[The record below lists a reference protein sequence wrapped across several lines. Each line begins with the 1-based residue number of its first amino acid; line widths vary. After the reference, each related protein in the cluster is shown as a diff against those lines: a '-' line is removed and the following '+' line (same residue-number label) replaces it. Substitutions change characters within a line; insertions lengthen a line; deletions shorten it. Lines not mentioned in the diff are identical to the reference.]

1 MESWLS
7 KFTCF
12 HCLLLLLL
20 NATHCFS
27 FVQTQ
32 TRTLC
37 HSDEHSFLLKFK
49 ESFTINKSASS
60 SPFAYPKVAS
70 WAREGDQNQSNC
82 CSWDGVECHAESG
95 HVIGLDL
102 KSNCLYGSINSNSTL
117 FRLVH
122 LQMLDLS
129 DNNFNSSEIPSRL
142 GHDLLSLSYLNLSL
156 SAFSGQI
163 PSEISKLSKLS
174 TLDLSQNNGLELR
187 KSNMRIL
194 VQNLTSIKQLHLSDV
209 GIYSTV
215 PDILVNASSLTSLNL
230 SYCGLNGEFPV
241 GIFHL
246 PNLEELSF
254 DWNIDLNGY
263 FPTFNRTNSLK
274 ILVVSGTNFS
284 GELPS
289 SIGNLRSLNYLGISY
304 CGFDSRVPSSFGN
317 LTQLSFLQMTSF
329 HNVSTGQFIV
339 PDSLSCFGK
348 LTKLNNLDLSSI
360 NLRGNF
366 PRFVGNL
373 TQLAYLDLGD
383 NSITGE
389 IPSWLGLEWT
399 QLTHLDLFVNN
410 LQGTVPK
417 SLFHLRNLEFLDLS
431 TNNLSGLVEFDE
443 FSNLKKLKSVCL
455 SYNKLSVRVKSGSS
469 ATLPKFEVLRL
480 AECNLIEFPEFLK
493 NQYELGDLDLSDNNI
508 HGQIPKWFWNAT
520 RETLVNFDLSFNFLT
535 GFEEN
540 PVALPWTNLQIFNLD
555 NNRLQGSL
563 PIPPQSIT
571 TYTVRDNNYSGEISP
586 LFCNLNYLQVLDL
599 GNSSLSGML
608 PQCLGK
614 SSTLEILH
622 LMFNSFHGDIPP
634 FCANKNSFTFVE
646 LGYNRLQGR
655 LPRSM
660 AYCTQLEFL
669 HIGNNQISD
678 IFPSWLGVLPVLR
691 GLILRSNAFHGII
704 GKPPTN
710 HEFPKL
716 GIIDLSNN
724 LFSGMLPSKY
734 MDNWNFLKYVVE
746 NEGRLYFGVSNEGSL
761 YYESSSNG
769 STNKYGTFYRFSYN
783 MIIPVKGV
791 DLIYVMTPYDLRLI
805 DFSSNRFEGEIP
817 ASIIGSL
824 RALHLLNLS
833 NNALS
838 GHIPSSLG
846 NLTALE
852 SLDLS
857 QNKLSG
863 RIPSSL
869 AQLTFLEYFNVS
881 HNHLWGHIPLGQ
893 QFGTFLEDSYQGN
906 SGLCGMPLSRNCEDS
921 ESSRLPP
928 PSSFEEDEEAG
939 FPFEF
944 DWYVVLPG
952 VVSGLIVGVVAGNTL
967 ADKKHEWFVETFSRR
982 RKPTTA
988 RATRR
993 RRT

>member
-7 KFTCF
+7 KFTCL

-27 FVQTQ
+27 FVQKQTQ
-32 TRTLC
+32 TLC
-37 HSDEHSFLLKFK
+37 HTDEHSLLLKFK
-49 ESFTINKSASS
+49 ESFTIDKLASS

-82 CSWDGVECHAESG
+82 CSWDGVKCHAESG
-95 HVIGLDL
+95 RVIGLDL
-102 KSNCLYGSINSNSTL
+102 KSSCLYGSINSNSTL

-142 GHDLLSLSYLNLSL
+142 GHDLSSLSYLNLSL
-156 SAFSGQI
+156 SEFSGQI

-194 VQNLTSIKQLHLSDV
+194 VQNLTSIKQLHLSGV

-215 PDILVNASSLTSLNL
+215 PDILVNASSLTSLDL
-230 SYCGLNGEFPV
+230 SYCGLYGQFPV

-246 PNLEELSF
+246 PNLEELRLY
-254 DWNIDLNGY
+254 WNTDLNGY

-274 ILVVSGTNFS
+274 TLDVSWTNFF

-289 SIGNLRSLNYLGISY
+289 SIRNLHSLNYFDISY
-304 CGFDSRVPSSFGN
+304 CGFDSHVPSSFGN
-317 LTQLSFLQMTSF
+317 LTQLNFLDLNSF
-329 HNVSTGQFIV
+329 HNLSAGQFLV

-348 LTKLNNLDLSSI
+348 LTKLNYLGLSDN

-366 PRFVGNL
+366 PRFVANL
-373 TQLAYLDLGD
+373 TQLTFLDLYN
-383 NSITGE
+383 NSLTGE
-389 IPSWLGLEWT
+389 IPSWLAVEST
-399 QLTHLDLFVNN
+399 QLTLLNLAHNN
-410 LQGTVPK
+410 LQGAIPK
-417 SLFHLRNLEFLDLS
+417 SLFHLRNLERLGLS
-431 TNNLSGLVEFDE
+431 NNNLSGLVEFDE
-443 FSNLKKLKSVCL
+443 FSYLKKLKILGL
-455 SYNKLSVRVKSGSS
+455 SYNRLSVHVKSGLS
-469 ATLPKFEVLRL
+469 ATLPKFKGLKL
-480 AECNLIEFPEFLK
+480 AKCNLREFPEFLK
-493 NQYELGDLDLSDNNI
+493 NQYELEYLELSDNNI
-508 HGQIPKWFWNAT
+508 HGLIPKWLWNAT
-520 RETLVNFDLSFNFLT
+520 RETLVNLNLGYNFLT
-535 GFEEN
+535 GLEEN
-540 PVALPWTNLQIFNLD
+540 PLTLPWKNLQLFSLD
-555 NNRLQGSL
+555 TNRLQGSL
-563 PIPPQSIT
+563 PIPPQSII
-571 TYTVRDNNYSGEISP
+571 YYVVGNNNYSGEVSP
-586 LFCNLNYLQVLDL
+586 LFCNLNYLQVLNL
-599 GNSSLSGML
+599 ENNSLSGML
-608 PQCLGK
+608 PRCLGK
-614 SSTLEILH
+614 SSSLEMLA
-622 LMFNSFHGDIPP
+622 LTYNSFHGDIPP
-634 FCANKNSFTFVE
+634 FCANKNSLKLVM
-646 LGYNRLQGR
+646 LGYNRLQGK

-660 AYCTQLEFL
+660 ADCTRLEFL
-669 HIGNNQISD
+669 HIGHNQIND

-691 GLILRSNAFHGII
+691 GLILGSNAFHGII
-704 GKPPTN
+704 GKPPTD
-710 HEFPKL
+710 HEFPNL
-716 GIIDLSNN
+716 CIIDLSNN

-734 MDNWNFLKYVVE
+734 MENWNFMKYVVA
-746 NEGRLYFGVSNEGSL
+746 NEGSRYFEVL
-761 YYESSSNG
+761 STVS
-769 STNKYGTFYRFSYN
+769 STNKGGDYYQHSYE
-783 MIIPVKGV
+783 MIVPVKGV
-791 DLIYVMTPYDLRLI
+791 ELKYDKTPYDLRII

-833 NNALS
+833 KNALS

-846 NLTALE
+846 NLTTLE

-863 RIPSSL
+863 MIPGSL
-869 AQLTFLEYFNVS
+869 AQLTFLGYFNVS
-881 HNHLWGHIPLGQ
+881 YNHLWGPIPLGH

-906 SGLCGMPLSRNCEDS
+906 SGLCGELLSKKCEGS
-921 ESSRLPP
+921 KSSRPSP
-928 PSSFEEDEEAG
+928 PSSLEEDEEAG

-967 ADKKHEWFVETFSRR
+967 ADKKHEWFAEKFSRR
-982 RKPTTA
+982 RKPTTT
-988 RATRR
+988 RATRG

>member
-1 MESWLS
+1 MKMESWLS
-7 KFTCF
+7 KFTCL

-27 FVQTQ
+27 FVKTQTQ
-32 TRTLC
+32 TLC
-37 HSDEHSFLLKFK
+37 HAEEQSFLLQFK
-49 ESFTINKSASS
+49 ESFTIDKSASS
-60 SPFAYPKVAS
+60 SAFAYPKVAS
-70 WAREGDQNQSNC
+70 WTREGDQNQSNC
-82 CSWDGVECHAESG
+82 CSWDGVQCHAESG
-95 HVIGLDL
+95 HVIGLEL
-102 KSNCLYGSINSNSTL
+102 KSSCLYGSINSNSTI

-142 GHDLLSLSYLNLSL
+142 GHDLSSLSYLNLSL

-174 TLDLSQNNGLELR
+174 TLDLSQNNGLELG

-209 GIYSTV
+209 GIYSIM
-215 PDILVNASSLTSLNL
+215 PDILVNASFLTSLNL
-230 SYCGLNGEFPV
+230 SYCGLYGEFPV

-246 PNLEELSF
+246 PNLEELILYS
-254 DWNIDLNGY
+254 NIKLNGY
-263 FPTFNRTNSLK
+263 SPIFNRTNSLK
-274 ILVVSGTNFS
+274 TLDVSGTNFS

-289 SIGNLRSLNYLGISY
+289 SIGNLHSINYFDISN
-304 CGFDSRVPSSFGN
+304 CGFDSHVPFSFRN
-317 LTQLSFLQMTSF
+317 LTQLSFLKMNTF
-329 HNVSTGQFIV
+329 HDVSTGQFLV

-348 LTKLNNLDLSSI
+348 LTKLNYLGLSNI

-366 PRFVGNL
+366 PSFVANL
-373 TQLAYLDLGD
+373 TQLTFLLLSFND
-383 NSITGE
+383 
-389 IPSWLGLEWT
+389 
-399 QLTHLDLFVNN
+399 
-410 LQGTVPK
+410 LQGAVPK
-417 SLFHLRNLEFLDLS
+417 SLFHLKNLELLGLS
-431 TNNLSGLVEFDE
+431 GNNLSGLVEFDE
-443 FSNLKKLKSVCL
+443 FSNLKKLKALGL
-455 SYNKLSVRVKSGSS
+455 SYNRLSVHVKSGLS
-469 ATLPKFEVLRL
+469 ATLPKFEILRL
-480 AECNLIEFPEFLK
+480 AGCNLTEFPEFLK
-493 NQYELGDLDLSDNNI
+493 NQYESGVLDLAGNNI
-508 HGQIPKWFWNAT
+508 HGQIPKWLWNAT
-520 RETLVNFDLSFNFLT
+520 RETLVNLYLDVNFLT

-540 PVALPWTNLQIFNLD
+540 PVTLPWKNLQLFNLE

-563 PIPPQSIT
+563 PIPPQSIMS
-571 TYTVRDNNYSGEISP
+571 YSVRNNNYSGEVSP
-586 LFCNLNYLQVLDL
+586 LFCDLNYLQVLNL
-599 GNSSLSGML
+599 GNNSLSGML
-608 PQCLGK
+608 PRCLGK
-614 SSTLEILH
+614 SKSLKILH

-634 FCANKNSFTFVE
+634 FCANKNSLKLVG
-646 LGYNRLQGR
+646 LGYNRLQGM

-660 AYCTQLEFL
+660 ADCTQLEFL
-669 HIGNNQISD
+669 NIGNNQISD
-678 IFPSWLGVLPVLR
+678 IFPSWLGVLPLLS
-691 GLILRSNAFHGII
+691 GLILGSNAFHGII

-710 HEFPKL
+710 HEFPNL
-716 GIIDLSNN
+716 CIIDLSNN

-734 MDNWNFLKYVVE
+734 MENWNFMKYVVT
-746 NEGRLYFGVSNEGSL
+746 NKGSRYFIISSNISANK
-761 YYESSSNG
+761 YRNFYES
-769 STNKYGTFYRFSYN
+769 SYN

-791 DLIYVMTPYDLRLI
+791 ELTYDKTPYDLRLI

-881 HNHLWGHIPLGQ
+881 HNHLWGTIPLGQ
-893 QFGTFLEDSYQGN
+893 QFSTFLEDSYQGN
-906 SGLCGMPLSRNCEDS
+906 SGVCGKPLSKKCEGS
-921 ESSRLPP
+921 ESLRLP
-928 PSSFEEDEEAG
+928 PSSFKEVEEAG

-967 ADKKHEWFVETFSRR
+967 ANKNHEWFMETFSRR

-988 RATRR
+988 RAMRGR
-993 RRT
+993 

>member
-1 MESWLS
+1 MKMDSLLS
-7 KFTCF
+7 KFTCL

-37 HSDEHSFLLKFK
+37 HTDEHSFLLQFK
-49 ESFTINKSASS
+49 ESFTIDKSASG

-95 HVIGLDL
+95 RVIGLDL
-102 KSNCLYGSINSNSTL
+102 KSSCLYGSINSNITL

-122 LQMLDLS
+122 LQKLDLS
-129 DNNFNSSEIPSRL
+129 DNNFNSSKIPSRL
-142 GHDLLSLSYLNLSL
+142 GHDLSSLSYLNLSR

-174 TLDLSQNNGLELR
+174 TLVLSYNNGLELR
-187 KSNMRIL
+187 KSIMRIL

-230 SYCGLNGEFPV
+230 SSCGLYGEFPV

-246 PNLEELSF
+246 PNLEELRLYS
-254 DWNIDLNGY
+254 NTDLNGY
-263 FPTFNRTNSLK
+263 FPTFNRTNSFKTLD
-274 ILVVSGTNFS
+274 VSETNFS

-289 SIGNLRSLNYLGISY
+289 SIGNLHSLNYFDISY
-304 CGFDSRVPSSFGN
+304 CGFDSHVPSSFGN
-317 LTQLSFLQMTSF
+317 LTQLNFLKMDSF
-329 HNVSTGQFIV
+329 HDVSAGQFLV

-348 LTKLNNLDLSSI
+348 LTKLNHLRLSHI
-360 NLRGNF
+360 NLQGNF
-366 PRFVGNL
+366 PRFVANL
-373 TQLAYLDLGD
+373 TQLVFLDLFV

-389 IPSWLGLEWT
+389 IPSWLTLELT
-399 QLTHLDLFVNN
+399 QLTFLRLTYND
-410 LQGTVPK
+410 LQGAIPK
-417 SLFHLRNLEFLDLS
+417 SLFHLRNLERLGLS
-431 TNNLSGLVEFDE
+431 NNNLSGLVEFDE
-443 FSNLKKLKSVCL
+443 FSNLKKLKVL
-455 SYNKLSVRVKSGSS
+455 GLGGNKLSVRVKSSSS
-469 ATLPKFEVLRL
+469 ATLPKFEFLEL
-480 AECNLIEFPEFLK
+480 AKCNLTEFPEFLK
-493 NQYELGDLDLSDNNI
+493 NQYELGSLGLSGNNI
-508 HGQIPKWFWNAT
+508 HGQIPKWLWNGT
-520 RETLVNFDLSFNFLT
+520 RETLVNLDLSSNFLT

-540 PVALPWTNLQIFNLD
+540 PVTLPWKNLQIFSLGT
-555 NNRLQGSL
+555 NRLRGSL
-563 PIPPQSIT
+563 PIPPQSIIA
-571 TYTVRDNNYSGEISP
+571 YNVGNNNYSGEVSP
-586 LFCNLNYLQVLDL
+586 LFCNLNYLQVLNL
-599 GNSSLSGML
+599 ANNSLSGML
-608 PQCLGK
+608 PRCLGK
-614 SSTLEILH
+614 SSSLEMLILTY
-622 LMFNSFHGDIPP
+622 NSFHGDIPP
-634 FCANKNSFTFVE
+634 FCANKNSLKLVS
-646 LGYNRLQGR
+646 LGYNLLQGK
-655 LPRSM
+655 LSRSM
-660 AYCTQLEFL
+660 ADCTQLEFL
-669 HIGNNQISD
+669 NIGNNQISD

-691 GLILRSNAFHGII
+691 GLILGSNAFHGII

-710 HEFPKL
+710 HEFPNL
-716 GIIDLSNN
+716 CIIDLSNN

-734 MDNWNFLKYVVE
+734 IENWNFMKYVVA
-746 NEGRLYFGVSNEGSL
+746 NKGSRYFLVSLNS
-761 YYESSSNG
+761 
-769 STNKYGTFYRFSYN
+769 STNKYGNYIVDSYN

-791 DLIYVMTPYDLRLI
+791 KLTYDYTPYDMRLI

-817 ASIIGSL
+817 EGIIGSL
-824 RALHLLNLS
+824 RELQLLNLS

-838 GHIPSSLG
+838 GHIPASLG
-846 NLTALE
+846 TLTALE

-863 RIPSSL
+863 MIPGSL

-881 HNHLWGHIPLGQ
+881 HNHLWGPIPLGQ

-906 SGLCGMPLSRNCEDS
+906 LGLCGKPLSKKCEGS

-939 FPFEF
+939 FTFEF

-952 VVSGLIVGVVAGNTL
+952 VVSGLVVGVVAGNTL
-967 ADKKHEWFVETFSRR
+967 ADKKHEWFVETFR
-982 RKPTTA
+982 RKRKSTTA
-988 RATRR
+988 RVTRG

>member
-1 MESWLS
+1 MKMESWLS

-12 HCLLLLLL
+12 HCLVFLLL

-37 HSDEHSFLLKFK
+37 HADEHSFLLQFK
-49 ESFTINKSASS
+49 ESFTIDKSASR
-60 SPFAYPKVAS
+60 SPFAHPKVAS
-70 WAREGDQNQSNC
+70 WPREGDQNQSNC
-82 CSWDGVECHAESG
+82 CSWDGVECHVESG
-95 HVIGLDL
+95 RVIGLDL
-102 KSNCLYGSINSNSTL
+102 KSSCLYGSINSNSTL

-129 DNNFNSSEIPSRL
+129 DNNFNLSEIPLRL
-142 GHDLLSLSYLNLSL
+142 GHDLSSLSYLNLSL

-194 VQNLTSIKQLHLSDV
+194 VQNLTSIKQLHFSYV

-230 SYCGLNGEFPV
+230 SYCGLYGEFPI

-246 PNLEELSF
+246 PNLEELRLQF
-254 DWNIDLNGY
+254 NIDLNGY
-263 FPTFNRTNSLK
+263 FPKFNRTNSLK
-274 ILVVSGTNFS
+274 ILDVSKTNFF

-289 SIGNLRSLNYLGISY
+289 SIGNLHSLNYFDISN
-304 CGFDSRVPSSFGN
+304 CGFDSHVPSSFGN
-317 LTQLSFLQMTSF
+317 LTQLSFLKMASF
-329 HNVSTGQFIV
+329 HDVSAGQFLV

-348 LTKLNNLDLSSI
+348 LTKLNYLDLSDI
-360 NLRGNF
+360 NLQGNF
-366 PRFVGNL
+366 PRFVANL
-373 TQLAYLDLGD
+373 TQLAFLDLFD
-383 NSITGE
+383 NSLTGE
-389 IPSWLGLEWT
+389 IPSWLALELN
-399 QLTHLDLFVNN
+399 QLTFMRLTFND
-410 LQGTVPK
+410 LQGAVPK
-417 SLFHLRNLEFLDLS
+417 SLFHLKNLECLGLS
-431 TNNLSGLVEFDE
+431 YNNLSGLVEFDE
-443 FSNLKKLKSVCL
+443 FSNLKKLKLLGL
-455 SYNKLSVRVKSGSS
+455 SDNKLSMRVKSGSS
-469 ATLPKFEVLRL
+469 ATLPKFEVLNL
-480 AECNLIEFPEFLK
+480 AECNLTEFPEFLK
-493 NQYELGDLDLSDNNI
+493 NQYELGDLHLAGNNI
-508 HGQIPKWFWNAT
+508 HGQIPKWLWNAT
-520 RETLVNFDLSFNFLT
+520 RETLFNLNLGSNFLT

-540 PVALPWTNLQIFNLD
+540 PVTLPWKNLQMFVLG

-563 PIPPQSIT
+563 PIPPQSIMS
-571 TYTVRDNNYSGEISP
+571 YIVSNNSYSEEVSP
-586 LFCNLNYLQVLDL
+586 LFCNLNYLQVLNL
-599 GNSSLSGML
+599 ANNNLSGML

-614 SSTLEILH
+614 SSSLEILH

-634 FCANKNSFTFVE
+634 FCANKNSLKYVS
-646 LGYNRLQGR
+646 LGYNQLQGM

-660 AYCTQLEFL
+660 ADCIQLKFL

-691 GLILRSNAFHGII
+691 ALILGSNAFHGII
-704 GKPPTN
+704 GKPPTD
-710 HEFPKL
+710 HEFPNL
-716 GIIDLSNN
+716 CIIDLSNN

-734 MDNWNFLKYVVE
+734 MENWNFMKYVVA
-746 NEGRLYFGVSNEGSL
+746 NEESQYFTV
-761 YYESSSNG
+761 SSNY
-769 STNKYGTFYRFSYN
+769 STNKYGFYYKFSYE

-791 DLIYVMTPYDLRLI
+791 ELTYHQTPYDLRLI

-824 RALHLLNLS
+824 GALHVLNLS
-833 NNALS
+833 NNTLS
-838 GHIPSSLG
+838 GQIPSSLA

-863 RIPSSL
+863 MIPGSL
-869 AQLTFLEYFNVS
+869 AQLTFLGYFNVS
-881 HNHLWGHIPLGQ
+881 YNHLWGPIPLGQ

-906 SGLCGMPLSRNCEDS
+906 SGLCGELLSKKCEAS
-921 ESSRLPP
+921 ESSRRPP
-928 PSSFEEDEEAG
+928 RSSFEEDEEAG

-952 VVSGLIVGVVAGNTL
+952 VISGLIVGVVAGNTL

-988 RATRR
+988 RATRG

>member
-1 MESWLS
+1 MKMESLLS
-7 KFTCF
+7 KFTCL

-27 FVQTQ
+27 YVHTQTQ
-32 TRTLC
+32 TLC
-37 HSDEHSFLLKFK
+37 HADEHSFLLQFK
-49 ESFTINKSASS
+49 ESFTIDKSASG

-82 CSWDGVECHAESG
+82 CSWDGIECHAESG

-102 KSNCLYGSINSNSTL
+102 KSSCLYGSINSNSTI

-142 GHDLLSLSYLNLSL
+142 GHDLSSLSYLNLSH

-174 TLDLSQNNGLELR
+174 TLVLSYNNGLELT

-194 VQNLTSIKQLHLSDV
+194 VQNLTSIKQLHLGDV

-230 SYCGLNGEFPV
+230 SYCGLYGEFPV

-246 PNLEELSF
+246 PNLEELRLYS
-254 DWNIDLNGY
+254 NTNLNGY

-274 ILVVSGTNFS
+274 ILVVSETNFS

-289 SIGNLRSLNYLGISY
+289 SIGNLHSLNYFDISY
-304 CGFDSRVPSSFGN
+304 CGFDSHVPSSFGN
-317 LTQLSFLQMTSF
+317 LTQLSFLEMASF
-329 HNVSTGQFIV
+329 HDVSAGQFLV

-348 LTKLNNLDLSSI
+348 LTKLNYLDLSHI

-366 PRFVGNL
+366 PRFVANL
-373 TQLAYLDLGD
+373 TQLAFLYLFD
-383 NSITGE
+383 NSLTGE
-389 IPSWLGLEWT
+389 I
-399 QLTHLDLFVNN
+399 
-410 LQGTVPK
+410 PK
-417 SLFHLRNLEFLDLS
+417 SLFHLRNLEHLHLSFNDLQGEFPKS
-431 TNNLSGLVEFDE
+431 LFHLRNLELLGLSDNNLSGLVAFDE
-443 FSNLKKLKSVCL
+443 FSNLKKLKALGL
-455 SYNKLSVRVKSGSS
+455 SDNRLSVRVKSGSS
-469 ATLPKFEVLRL
+469 ATLPKFKILKL
-480 AECNLIEFPEFLK
+480 GECNLTEFPEFLK
-493 NQYELGDLDLSDNNI
+493 NQYELGALNLSGNNI
-508 HGQIPKWFWNAT
+508 HGQIPKWLWNAT
-520 RETLVNFDLSFNFLT
+520 RETLVNLDLNYNFLT

-540 PVALPWTNLQIFNLD
+540 PVTLPWKNLQLFDLG

-571 TYTVRDNNYSGEISP
+571 VYMVDNNNYSGEVSP
-586 LFCNLNYLQVLDL
+586 LFCNVNYLQVLDL
-599 GNSSLSGML
+599 ANNNLSGML

-614 SSTLEILH
+614 SSSLEILH
-622 LMFNSFHGDIPP
+622 LMFNSFHGHIPP
-634 FCANKNSFTFVE
+634 FCANKNSLKFVG
-646 LGYNRLQGR
+646 LGYNRLQGM

-660 AYCTQLEFL
+660 ADCIQLEFL

-691 GLILRSNAFHGII
+691 GLILGSNAFHGII
-704 GKPPTN
+704 GKPPTD
-710 HEFPKL
+710 HEFPNL
-716 GIIDLSNN
+716 CIIDLSNN

-734 MDNWNFLKYVVE
+734 MENWNFMKYVVTNKE
-746 NEGRLYFGVSNEGSL
+746 SRYFVV
-761 YYESSSNG
+761 SSNN
-769 STNKYGTFYRFSYN
+769 STDKYGYYFQFSYE

-791 DLIYVMTPYDLRLI
+791 KLTYDRTPYDLRLI

-824 RALHLLNLS
+824 RALQLLNLS
-833 NNALS
+833 NNTLS
-838 GHIPSSLG
+838 GQIPSSLA

-863 RIPSSL
+863 MIPGCL

-881 HNHLWGHIPLGQ
+881 YNHLWGPIPLGQ

-906 SGLCGMPLSRNCEDS
+906 SGLCGKLLSKKCKAS
-921 ESSRLPP
+921 ESSRQPP
-928 PSSFEEDEEAG
+928 RSSFEEDEEAG
-939 FPFEF
+939 FPFVF

-967 ADKKHEWFVETFSRR
+967 ADKKHEWFVEKFSRR
-982 RKPTTA
+982 RKPTTTWA
-988 RATRR
+988 SRG

>member
-1 MESWLS
+1 MKMESWLS
-7 KFTCF
+7 KFTCL

-37 HSDEHSFLLKFK
+37 HSDEQSFLLQFK
-49 ESFTINKSASS
+49 ESFTINKLASS

-70 WAREGDQNQSNC
+70 WAREGDHNQSNC

-95 HVIGLDL
+95 RVIGLDL
-102 KSNCLYGSINSNSTL
+102 KSSCLYGSINSNNT
-117 FRLVH
+117 FFQLVH

-142 GHDLLSLSYLNLSL
+142 GHALSSLSYLNLSM
-156 SAFSGQI
+156 SVFSGQI

-174 TLDLSQNNGLELR
+174 TLDLSHNNGLEIR

-209 GIYSTV
+209 GIYSIV
-215 PDILVNASSLTSLNL
+215 PDILVNASSLTSLKL
-230 SYCGLNGEFPV
+230 SYCGLYGEFPV

-246 PNLEELSF
+246 RNLEELRLYL
-254 DWNIDLNGY
+254 NTYLNGY
-263 FPTFNRTNSLK
+263 FPTFNMTNSFKTLD
-274 ILVVSGTNFS
+274 VSQTNFS

-289 SIGNLRSLNYLGISY
+289 SIGNLHSLNYFDISY
-304 CGFDSRVPSSFGN
+304 CGFDSHVPSSFGN
-317 LTQLSFLQMTSF
+317 LTQLSFLEMASF
-329 HNVSTGQFIV
+329 HDFSTGQFLV

-348 LTKLNNLDLSSI
+348 LTKLNYLGLSNI
-360 NLRGNF
+360 NLQGNF
-366 PRFVGNL
+366 PRFVANL
-373 TQLAYLDLGD
+373 TKLASLDLLN

-389 IPSWLGLEWT
+389 IPSWLTLEST
-399 QLTHLDLFVNN
+399 QLTFLRLTYNDLE
-410 LQGTVPK
+410 GAIPK
-417 SLFHLRNLEFLDLS
+417 SLFHLRNLECLGLS
-431 TNNLSGLVEFDE
+431 NNNLSGLVEFDE
-443 FSNLKKLKSVCL
+443 FSNLKKLKVL
-455 SYNKLSVRVKSGSS
+455 GLGYNKLSVHVKSGSS
-469 ATLPKFEVLRL
+469 ATLPKFEVLKL
-480 AECNLIEFPEFLK
+480 DECNFTEFPEFLK
-493 NQYELGDLDLSDNNI
+493 NQYELRSLGLSGNNI
-508 HGQIPKWFWNAT
+508 HGQIPKWLWNAT
-520 RETLVNFDLSFNFLT
+520 RETLVNLDLSSNFLI

-540 PVALPWTNLQIFNLD
+540 PVTLPWKNLQVFGLEA
-555 NNRLQGSL
+555 NRLRGSL

-571 TYTVRDNNYSGEISP
+571 SYVVGNNNYSGEVSP

-599 GNSSLSGML
+599 ANNSLSGML
-608 PQCLGK
+608 PWCLGK
-614 SSTLEILH
+614 SNSLEMLILTY
-622 LMFNSFHGDIPP
+622 NSFHGDIPP
-634 FCANKNSFTFVE
+634 FCAIKNSLKLVS
-646 LGYNRLQGR
+646 LGYNRLQGK

-660 AYCTQLEFL
+660 ADCTRLEFL
-669 HIGNNQISD
+669 DIGNNQISD

-691 GLILRSNAFHGII
+691 GLILGSNAFHGII
-704 GKPPTN
+704 GKPSTN
-710 HEFPKL
+710 HEFPNL
-716 GIIDLSNN
+716 CIIDLSNN

-734 MDNWNFLKYVVE
+734 MENWNFMKYVVA
-746 NEGRLYFGVSNEGSL
+746 NEGSQ
-761 YYESSSNG
+761 YFYVYSNDG
-769 STNKYGTFYRFSYN
+769 TNKYRDYFKFSYKL
-783 MIIPVKGV
+783 IILVKGV
-791 DLIYVMTPYDLRLI
+791 ELTYDTTPYDLRLI

-824 RALHLLNLS
+824 RELQLLNLS

-863 RIPSSL
+863 RIPGSL

-881 HNHLWGHIPLGQ
+881 HNHLWGQIPLGQ

-906 SGLCGMPLSRNCEDS
+906 SGLCGKPLFKKCEDS

-928 PSSFEEDEEAG
+928 PSSFEKDKEAG
-939 FPFEF
+939 FTFEF

-952 VVSGLIVGVVAGNTL
+952 VVSGLVVGVVAGNTL
-967 ADKKHEWFVETFSRR
+967 ADKKHEWFVETFRR
-982 RKPTTA
+982 RKSTTA
-988 RATRR
+988 RATRG

>member
-1 MESWLS
+1 MDSLLS
-7 KFTCF
+7 KFTCLY
-12 HCLLLLLL
+12 CLLLLLL

-37 HSDEHSFLLKFK
+37 HADEHSFLLQFK
-49 ESFTINKSASS
+49 ESFMIDKSASG

-82 CSWDGVECHAESG
+82 CSWDGVECHAKSG
-95 HVIGLDL
+95 RVIGLDL
-102 KSNCLYGSINSNSTL
+102 KSSCLYGSINSNSTL

-142 GHDLLSLSYLNLSL
+142 GHDLSSLSYLNLSR

-174 TLDLSQNNGLELR
+174 TLVLSNNNGLELR
-187 KSNMRIL
+187 KSIMRIL

-215 PDILVNASSLTSLNL
+215 PDILVNASSLTSLKL
-230 SYCGLNGEFPV
+230 SYCGLYGEFPV
-241 GIFHL
+241 GMFHL
-246 PNLEELSF
+246 PNLEELRLYS
-254 DWNIDLNGY
+254 NTDLNGY
-263 FPTFNRTNSLK
+263 FPTFNRTNSFKTLD
-274 ILVVSGTNFS
+274 VSQTNFS

-289 SIGNLRSLNYLGISY
+289 SIGNLHSLNYFDISN
-304 CGFDSRVPSSFGN
+304 CGFDSHVPSSFGN
-317 LTQLSFLQMTSF
+317 LTQLSFLEMASF
-329 HNVSTGQFIV
+329 HDVSAAVSAGQFLV

-348 LTKLNNLDLSSI
+348 LTKLNHLGLSNI
-360 NLRGNF
+360 NLQGNF
-366 PRFVGNL
+366 PRFVANL
-373 TQLAYLDLGD
+373 TQLAVLDLLN

-389 IPSWLGLEWT
+389 IPSWLALEST
-399 QLTHLDLFVNN
+399 QLTILRLTLND
-410 LQGTVPK
+410 LQGAIPK
-417 SLFHLRNLEFLDLS
+417 SLFHLRNLERLGLS
-431 TNNLSGLVEFDE
+431 NNNLSGLVEFDQ
-443 FSNLKKLKSVCL
+443 FSNLKKVKVLGL
-455 SYNKLSVRVKSGSS
+455 GYNKLSVRVKSGSS
-469 ATLPKFEVLRL
+469 ATLPKFEYLEL
-480 AECNLIEFPEFLK
+480 AECNLTEFPEFLK
-493 NQYELGDLDLSDNNI
+493 NQYELESLGLSGNNI
-508 HGQIPKWFWNAT
+508 HGQIPKWLWNAT
-520 RETLVNFDLSFNFLT
+520 RETLLNLDLSSNFLT

-540 PVALPWTNLQIFNLD
+540 PITLPWKNLQLFTLND
-555 NNRLQGSL
+555 YQLQGSL

-571 TYTVRDNNYSGEISP
+571 FYSVNNNNYSGEVSP
-586 LFCNLNYLQVLDL
+586 LFCDLNYLQVLDL
-599 GNSSLSGML
+599 GNNSLSGML
-608 PQCLGK
+608 PRCLGK
-614 SSTLEILH
+614 SSTLEILI

-634 FCANKNSFTFVE
+634 FCANKNSLKLIG
-646 LGYNRLQGR
+646 LGYNRLQGK

-660 AYCTQLEFL
+660 ADCTRLEFL
-669 HIGNNQISD
+669 NIGNNQMSD

-710 HEFPKL
+710 HEFPNL
-716 GIIDLSNN
+716 CIIDLSNN

-734 MDNWNFLKYVVE
+734 MENWNFMKYVIA
-746 NEGRLYFGVSNEGSL
+746 NEGISW
-761 YYESSSNG
+761 YYEVYSIDN
-769 STNKYGTFYRFSYN
+769 TNKYGYYYQYSYD
-783 MIIPVKGV
+783 MIILVKGV
-791 DLIYVMTPYDLRLI
+791 ELTYDETPYDLRLI

-824 RALHLLNLS
+824 RALHFLNLS

-838 GHIPSSLG
+838 GHFPSSLG

-863 RIPSSL
+863 RIPGSL
-869 AQLTFLEYFNVS
+869 AQLTFLEYFSVS
-881 HNHLWGHIPLGQ
+881 HNHLWGPIPLGQ

-906 SGLCGMPLSRNCEDS
+906 SGLCGKLLSKKCKGY

-928 PSSFEEDEEAG
+928 PSNFEEDEEAG
-939 FPFEF
+939 FTFEF

-952 VVSGLIVGVVAGNTL
+952 VVSGLVVGVVAGNTL
-967 ADKKHEWFVETFSRR
+967 ADKKLEWFVETFRR
-982 RKPTTA
+982 RKSTTA
-988 RATRR
+988 RATRG